1 MKTLVL
7 LIIFIS
13 ILFSYLIYINL
24 RKKKT
29 NKSAIET
36 KEKILSRTDLSEER
50 RKAIESGECC
60 GQHEVCEKDTL
71 INTTIQAEYYDD
83 EELDQFKNRE
93 PESYTEEEIKQ
104 FEEVFYTL
112 KEYDVSGWLKS
123 LQIREVNPPSAIR
136 EEALFLVQESR
147 KNRNEGKI

>member
-24 RKKKT
+24 TKKKT

-50 RKAIESGECC
+50 RKAIKSRECC
-60 GQHEVCEKDTL
+60 GQHEACENDTL

-123 LQIREVNPPSAIR
+123 LQIREVNLPSSIR
-136 EEALFLVQESR
+136 EEALFLVQENR
-147 KNRNEGKI
+147 KR

>member
-7 LIIFIS
+7 LIIFIT
-13 ILFSYLIYINL
+13 ILFSYLFYINQ
-24 RKKKT
+24 RKKKIT
-29 NKSAIET
+29 KSEKET
-36 KEKILSRTDLSEER
+36 KEQILSRTDLSEER

-60 GQHEVCEKDTL
+60 GQHEVCEKDIL

-83 EELDQFKNRE
+83 EELDLFKNRD

-123 LQIREVNPPSAIR
+123 LQIREVNLPTSIK

-147 KNRNEGKI
+147 KREK

>member
-7 LIIFIS
+7 LIIFIT
-13 ILFSYLIYINL
+13 ILFSYLFYINR
-24 RKKKT
+24 RKKKIT
-29 NKSAIET
+29 KSEKET
-36 KEKILSRTDLSEER
+36 KEQILSRTDLSEER

-83 EELDQFKNRE
+83 EELDLFKNRD

-123 LQIREVNPPSAIR
+123 LQIREVNLPTSIK

-147 KNRNEGKI
+147 KERNEGKI

>member
-7 LIIFIS
+7 LIIFIT
-13 ILFSYLIYINL
+13 ILFSYLFYINQ
-24 RKKKT
+24 RKKKIT
-29 NKSAIET
+29 KSEKET
-36 KEKILSRTDLSEER
+36 KEQILSRTDLSEER

-83 EELDQFKNRE
+83 EELDLFKNRD

-123 LQIREVNPPSAIR
+123 LQIREVNLPTSIK

-147 KNRNEGKI
+147 KERNEGKI